1 MFPTRFS
8 ASLPFHAVCSCLHYH
23 TLNSPTSSWFAES
36 QVIQTAQVWLSFSF
50 DTNVYSYHK
59 GHRKLCKNF
68 HNQWGESICWIVLKK
83 FDLCFVVFFF
93 SFAGHIS
100 CYSTLLEHWTHRQYS
115 HRKFSSLEQ
124 FLLVSINT
132 KSYNIVECF
141 IFSRRRETFYL
152 IFLPS

>member
-83 FDLCFVVFFF
+83 FDLCFVVFFSLLQDIF
-93 SFAGHIS
+93 PVIQHYLNIEHIGS
-100 CYSTLLEHWTHRQYS
+100 ILTANSLLWNN
-115 HRKFSSLEQ
+115 SSWCL
-124 FLLVSINT
+124 
-132 KSYNIVECF
+132 
-141 IFSRRRETFYL
+141 
-152 IFLPS
+152 